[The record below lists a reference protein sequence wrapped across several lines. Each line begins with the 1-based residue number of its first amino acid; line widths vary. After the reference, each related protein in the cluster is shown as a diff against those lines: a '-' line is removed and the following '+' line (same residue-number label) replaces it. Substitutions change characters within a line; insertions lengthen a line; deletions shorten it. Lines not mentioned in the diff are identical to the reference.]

1 MSTSNY
7 FYQLQSL
14 YEAELEDL
22 RTDSEGNHVLVPRL
36 DEKRQ
41 SLGFLLHMMDSN
53 PEMLVVAMHQAFQF
67 SNAVTM
73 DHLVALEQD
82 ELPTWD
88 SLRNEIDIVPWAVD
102 MVRTILN
109 EPLGAKFMTIA
120 AALEYL
126 HHKTFAEGAHLHD
139 PEGEVDERDA
149 ARSDRDGDHPMDAME
164 GLEDDE
170 ADARARDEAGN
181 DWMVEQ
187 GFDRKENL

>member
-88 SLRNEIDIVPWAVD
+88 SLRNEIDIAPWAVD
-102 MVRTILN
+102 MVQTILN

-126 HHKTFAEGAHLHD
+126 HHKTFAEAARLHD
-139 PEGEVDERDA
+139 PEGEVDEHDA
-149 ARSDRDGDHPMDAME
+149 ARSDRDGDHSMEAME
-164 GLEDDE
+164 RLEDDE